1 LNKLTCRYLATLPD
15 IVLNSKPSTSL
26 ANSYDSPLPI
36 KYSREEFLSWLAGF
50 SEAEGCF
57 KIKPKYREGKKTVH
71 SFYFEFEI
79 HLHIDDQNLL
89 NHICATLG
97 IGRVYLREKSKS
109 CSFIVGNE
117 AGIRSLLTIFDDHQF
132 NGIKYLDYQDFKK
145 AFLLY
150 FDRSGTLNGDLTDKI
165 LKLHSSLN
173 TGRTDFRMPDD
184 HLVKI
189 TPYWFLGLIEGEG
202 SFSLSR
208 SPLRPHFQLLFTA
221 AQEPLLL
228 KVKEFLVENLG
239 FDRFSN
245 WQLVNSAVIGLS
257 SIKAKGNSKPT
268 VSLDIRDIKVLTNYL
283 LPFLSKMKFFSK
295 KELDFNDFFLICK
308 TIYNGAHKNEVIN
321 NLVLKLSFSMNDFR
335 LSSYNGKITKQVLT
349 KEELT
354 TLKTA
359 VPLSLRLA
367 DGRVRDITTGKIDY
381 NSESSCYLITRPGK
395 EELIVKSLK
404 EAGEIVGVH
413 YSTLSKIL
421 DVDFA
426 DFVGDIRSTGHSVRR
441 IKVFG

>member
-1 LNKLTCRYLATLPD
+1 VLASD
-15 IVLNSKPSTSL
+15 ASNSLTSL
-26 ANSYDSPLPI
+26 INNSSQLE
-36 KYSREEFLSWLAGF
+36 YSKEEFYSWLAGF

-97 IGRVYLREKSKS
+97 VGRVYLREKSKS

-117 AGIRSLLTIFDDHQF
+117 AGIRGLLTIFDNHQF

-150 FDRSGTLNGDLTDKI
+150 FDRPGILNDDLINKI
-165 LKLHSSLN
+165 IKLQNGLN
-173 TGRTDFRMPDD
+173 TGRTNFIMPSD
-184 HLVKI
+184 HTVKI
-189 TPYWFLGLIEGEG
+189 TPYWLLGLIEGEG

-208 SPLRPHFQLLFTA
+208 YPLRPLFQLLFTV

-239 FDRFSN
+239 FDHFSN

-257 SIKAKGNSKPT
+257 LMKAKGNSKPT
-268 VSLDIRDIKVLTNYL
+268 VSLGIRDINVLHNYL

-295 KELDFNDFFLICK
+295 KELDFNDFKVICQ
-308 TIYNGAHKNEVIN
+308 T
-321 NLVLKLSFSMNDFR
+321 
-335 LSSYNGKITKQVLT
+335 
-349 KEELT
+349 
-354 TLKTA
+354 
-359 VPLSLRLA
+359 SLQR
-367 DGRVRDITTGKIDY
+367 GT
-381 NSESSCYLITRPGK
+381 
-395 EELIVKSLK
+395 
-404 EAGEIVGVH
+404 
-413 YSTLSKIL
+413 
-421 DVDFA
+421 
-426 DFVGDIRSTGHSVRR
+426 
-441 IKVFG
+441 